1 MTFTD
6 SPAAQIRAACS
17 AAADAACET
26 PVRLADEE
34 ALFGATH
41 PNGEPV
47 HFLRPIA
54 LQVAPRWLDSRGQ
67 A

>member
-17 AAADAACET
+17 AATDAACET

-34 ALFGATH
+34 ALLGATH
-41 PNGEPV
+41 PNGESARL
-47 HFLRPIA
+47 LRPIT
-54 LQVAPRWLDSRGQ
+54 LQVAPRWLHSRGQ